1 MSWVLDVFVHVLK
14 ALFLAV
20 WGALRALSSC
30 VRTGQRRP
38 DLSANICLVTG
49 AGQGLG
55 RLLAL
60 QLADCGASL
69 VLWDIDGEKVHSVA
83 EEVREKGRE
92 AHSYVVDCSK
102 REEVYRCAKQVREEI
117 GDVAV
122 LVNNAGIV
130 TGQRL
135 MDAKDESIERTF
147 AVNTLAH
154 YWTVKAFLPW
164 MVDNNYGYIVSIASV
179 MAFQG
184 VPKLSDYSASKAAAL
199 SFAESLRYELRQ
211 EKKTGITVTCICP
224 YHIRT
229 ELFKGVTTRFPSLMR
244 TLTPEEVARRT
255 VTAMADKQFIVVLPK
270 IFYLAMFLKGFL
282 PTESDDEI
290 LDVLGAGTGMNTFI
304 GRKKSD

>member
-1 MSWVLDVFVHVLK
+1 
-14 ALFLAV
+14 
-20 WGALRALSSC
+20 
-30 VRTGQRRP
+30 
-38 DLSANICLVTG
+38 
-49 AGQGLG
+49 
-55 RLLAL
+55 
-60 QLADCGASL
+60 
-69 VLWDIDGEKVHSVA
+69 VA